1 MTIELHI
8 SEDVGRRMLEAIAS
22 AAPGERIEHELRLK
36 LVGADKYTA
45 GLKTLANGAEV
56 NGEYFEPCVVKV
68 RADL

>member
-1 MTIELHI
+1 MIEVHVSENVARRLLSAI
-8 SEDVGRRMLEAIAS
+8 SS
-22 AAPGERIEHELRLK
+22 AASGERIEHELRLK
-36 LVGADKYTA
+36 LIGVDQYTA